1 MKLTMHIRAI
11 DTTGVAQANMQ
22 DQAEADREF
31 GRQCAEDVRMHRAGI
46 GPDGIWHR
54 PSDEPP
60 AWVDQEWKAFTIYAV
75 VEIAVAL
82 AVYLWCKKE
91 GWL

>member
-11 DTTGVAQANMQ
+11 DTTGVAQANAQ

-31 GRQCAEDVRMHRAGI
+31 GRQCAEDVRRHRAG
-46 GPDGIWHR
+46 
-54 PSDEPP
+54 DEPP
-60 AWVDQEWKAFTIYAV
+60 AWVEQEWKALTIYAI
-75 VEIAVAL
+75 VEIAVGL